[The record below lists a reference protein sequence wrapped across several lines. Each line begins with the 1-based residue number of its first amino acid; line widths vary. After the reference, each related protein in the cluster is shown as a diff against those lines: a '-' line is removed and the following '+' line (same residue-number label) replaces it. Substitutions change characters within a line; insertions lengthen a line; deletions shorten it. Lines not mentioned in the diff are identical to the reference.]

1 MKGPDKDQHKAD
13 DTSTLAADSTTT
25 ATAKSGIS
33 SEQELNSRLAVNI
46 IGSDIASSGN
56 EADLNQK
63 EIKEACSDL
72 GKSILNWQDSVIN
85 GSKPDNTEINEK
97 IRNLVLVANNK
108 KKDNLAME
116 SAAGSEMSRIEA
128 RVTQIQNQFEAAEK
142 DPKSAL
148 NISTHNRALVVTE
161 YKRITEKENLSQSKA
176 KGWEKSG
183 ADSDQEKGLK
193 KNNDGTYSMV
203 CRTEN
208 DGRILARKLAE
219 ENHYNPNDSFYIKLD
234 KFEQKKSGRSWYQIE
249 AAVGFMRE
257 HRKYGAIGTFRLGED
272 GDTSLSQWANSE
284 HNPIVEYNATTSM
297 QAISGQTFFW
307 RQSPARQAV
316 ALDLTAELALN
327 EARQAALE
335 DNPNLDLTN
344 LAAVNAATLSK
355 LADVVENAYNNAN
368 PTGPDAVPNESNMFY
383 KNEEMK
389 GKVIKAAM
397 KSLQKSTTLATL
409 DQLENSETIKNDK
422 SSNPLE
428 QTIKFN
434 TGNSI
439 TDMADSKIDDNEPK
453 QHNISFTPDKG
464 FGIIPPTTKQIKE
477 VQNYNEYSISGVK
490 IDLPNNLKT
499 FVDNTFSMPIW
510 GTKALI
516 DGAWNATK
524 TLTKGVAVGLGTG
537 IYSFF
542 ASGYRMMLWKKSET
556 TEATLAE
563 KFNQNYKYTTDVCNS
578 VSEGFGKIGI
588 GSYNISSV
596 KHELETLEST
606 RNLLLDPK
614 TEISLY
620 KGVGAITNN
629 VSSFLYNSL
638 PAMKNN
644 SIRHNVSQLFGAKQG
659 WLHGTTQSNT
669 SLDDKILDGK
679 IDSIAK
685 YCGANLDNYRVR
697 RLVASAI
704 PNDFIENYNLKAQT
718 YEKLSKGGGSDITDA
733 YIKAKVV
740 DVLLEKNTDKKAE
753 TKLKEYKNL
762 IEEKHALITAI
773 KQNPEANID
782 ELKEK
787 FKNQLIAH
795 DPSKEASADDIFNK
809 IAEEVTDPNHIS
821 LRNEQMENNIDN
833 LIGDVRLPSE
843 TQTQLEN
850 ISESIIKETTEGED
864 SSKIT
869 MEKIQQL
876 SSKNPE
882 IDKETLIEKARDMQH
897 EERADNLLKN
907 TKNDVSKRLGEG
919 ERAPSIFSIEG
930 TLVGDARFIGG
941 EDDNPVEKPRPSM
954 SSNGS

>member
-1 MKGPDKDQHKAD
+1 
-13 DTSTLAADSTTT
+13 
-25 ATAKSGIS
+25 
-33 SEQELNSRLAVNI
+33 
-46 IGSDIASSGN
+46 
-56 EADLNQK
+56 
-63 EIKEACSDL
+63 
-72 GKSILNWQDSVIN
+72 
-85 GSKPDNTEINEK
+85 
-97 IRNLVLVANNK
+97 
-108 KKDNLAME
+108 
-116 SAAGSEMSRIEA
+116 
-128 RVTQIQNQFEAAEK
+128 
-142 DPKSAL
+142 
-148 NISTHNRALVVTE
+148 
-161 YKRITEKENLSQSKA
+161 
-176 KGWEKSG
+176 
-183 ADSDQEKGLK
+183 
-193 KNNDGTYSMV
+193 
-203 CRTEN
+203 
-208 DGRILARKLAE
+208 
-219 ENHYNPNDSFYIKLD
+219 
-234 KFEQKKSGRSWYQIE
+234 
-249 AAVGFMRE
+249 
-257 HRKYGAIGTFRLGED
+257 
-272 GDTSLSQWANSE
+272 
-284 HNPIVEYNATTSM
+284 
-297 QAISGQTFFW
+297 
-307 RQSPARQAV
+307 
-316 ALDLTAELALN
+316 
-327 EARQAALE
+327 
-335 DNPNLDLTN
+335 
-344 LAAVNAATLSK
+344 
-355 LADVVENAYNNAN
+355 
-368 PTGPDAVPNESNMFY
+368 
-383 KNEEMK
+383 MK

-397 KSLQKSTTLATL
+397 KSLQKSTTIATL

-477 VQNYNEYSISGVK
+477 IQNYNEYNISGVK

-516 DGAWNATK
+516 DEAWNATK
-524 TLTKGVAVGLGTG
+524 TLAKGVGVGLVTG
-537 IYSFF
+537 AMSFGSS
-542 ASGYRMMLWKKSET
+542 ASRMMSWKKSET

-578 VSEGFGKIGI
+578 VSEWFGKQGF
-588 GSYNISSV
+588 SSTVTVSSV

-606 RNLLLDPK
+606 RNFTRNLLLDPK
-614 TEISLY
+614 TELSLY

-638 PAMKNN
+638 PPIKNN
-644 SIRHNVSQLFGAKQG
+644 SIRHNVSRLFGAKQG
-659 WLHGTTQSNT
+659 RLYGTTQSNT
-669 SLDDKILDGK
+669 SLLSLDDK

-685 YCGANLDNYRVR
+685 YCDANLDNYRVR

-704 PNDFIENYNLKAQT
+704 PDDFIENYNLQAQT
-718 YEKLSKGGGSDITDA
+718 YEKLSKGGVSDITDA

-740 DVLLEKNTDKKAE
+740 DVLLEKNTDNKAE

-762 IEEKHALITAI
+762 IEEKHALIIAI
-773 KQNPEANID
+773 KKNPEANMVD
-782 ELKEK
+782 LKEE
-787 FKNQLIAH
+787 FKKQLIAQ
-795 DPSKEASADDIFNK
+795 DQSKAASPDDIFDK
-809 IAEEVTDPNHIS
+809 IKGDINSTSDQD
-821 LRNEQMENNIDN
+821 LKQMRGNIDK
-833 LIGDVRLPSE
+833 LIEETKNKLPSE